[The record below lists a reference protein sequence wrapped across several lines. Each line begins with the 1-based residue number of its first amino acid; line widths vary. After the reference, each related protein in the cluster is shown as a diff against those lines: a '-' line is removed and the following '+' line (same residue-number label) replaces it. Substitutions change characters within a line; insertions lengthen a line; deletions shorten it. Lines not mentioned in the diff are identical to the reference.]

1 MNIDTAYHDRQD
13 LINNLPAA
21 HVLAEPD
28 GHRRESASGNTRTDG
43 EAREST
49 PANSCIA
56 RKTDSRGGRQNNV
69 SGGVESRHARQDGM
83 WPQDISS
90 AGPAKGKTELSPG
103 EHVPASGSSAPPA
116 QTLPD
121 TWEAIEAQ
129 LDHWAEMDR
138 EYWRQRKEKEYAVWL
153 ERTYGV

>member
-1 MNIDTAYHDRQD
+1 MNIDTAYNDRQD
-13 LINNLPAA
+13 LINNLPAVP
-21 HVLAEPD
+21 VLAEPHRGADHASALQD
-28 GHRRESASGNTRTDG
+28 GI
-43 EAREST
+43 ARESNE
-49 PANSCIA
+49 AVNNAVYSEN
-56 RKTDSRGGRQNNV
+56 TDSRGGR
-69 SGGVESRHARQDGM
+69 
-83 WPQDISS
+83 
-90 AGPAKGKTELSPG
+90 
-103 EHVPASGSSAPPA
+103 